1 MDALITWSLRNRA
14 AVLVLALIISA
25 WGALTALRAPVD
37 VFPDLT
43 APTVTVITETAGMSS
58 TEVESL
64 VTFPI
69 ETSLNGAPNIRR
81 VRSSSAVGISIVYA
95 EFEWGTDIFKAR
107 QIVSEKLRLVA
118 GGLPVQTGEPI
129 LAPISS
135 VMGEVLFIGLT
146 AIESPTNN
154 IALRTLADT
163 NFRRRLL
170 SVPGV
175 SQVTPIGGG
184 ARQYQVLLNPTRL
197 ETYGIGITQIGDA
210 ISLANENIPAGFTTY
225 GGSEYLVNG
234 IGRFTNADDIAN
246 LTLETRDG
254 VPIQIRDLGEVR
266 IGARPARGVA
276 AVQGEDA
283 VIIGIQKQPSAN
295 TLELTAHLETVLD
308 ELELQLPDGVVLHR
322 GLFRQADFIETAL
335 DNVTAVLLDGAL
347 LVVLIIAFF
356 LLNLR
361 ASFITLTAIPLSLL
375 GAILVLDA
383 FGGTINTM
391 TLGGMAIA
399 IGALV
404 DDAVIDVENVLRRL
418 RENARRPAG
427 ERLSSIKVV
436 REASVEIRSSIVFAT
451 LIIILVFV
459 PLFFLSGIEGRLL
472 QPLGLAYV
480 SALAASL
487 LVAVTVT
494 PVLCSLL
501 LTKSKMVNDTSEP
514 PHISWLKSA
523 YEKILLRV
531 LSRPSLVVAPSLLA
545 LVLAIGATSQLG
557 RSFLPEFNEGALTI
571 AAVTLPGTSLEQ
583 SSQLGALVD
592 DILLELPEVISVA
605 RRTGR
610 AELDAHANGVEVS
623 EYEVRLKM
631 GTRSRDDFMEQMRRN
646 LTMVPGMVFTIGQ
659 PISHRIDEMLSG
671 TRAAIAVKV
680 FGDDLQELKRLAEII
695 ENEMKNV
702 NGVVDLAIEQ
712 QSSVPTLQVKFDRN
726 AMGRFAVTPRE
737 TAATLEAA
745 VQGYKVTELLE
756 GSYAFDVVL
765 LLDIDDNDPREVLAR
780 VPVLG
785 AGVTPLGAVASITR
799 SASPNKVNHENL
811 QRKLV
816 VSCNVAERDLVSV
829 VEDIR
834 RVVLPHFEDRAG
846 YRVEFG
852 GQFESANA
860 AQKRIS
866 WMSILIILCIGFLLR
881 TAFGSS
887 RDALLVMANLP
898 LAMIGGIGGVLL
910 SDGVLSVGSMIGF
923 ITVFGIATRNGI
935 LLVSHFKHLRQ
946 HEQVKDLHQA
956 VLRGSRERLVPILM
970 TACASGLALVPL
982 AMASGEPG
990 SEIQAPMAWVI
1001 LFGLISS
1008 TLLNMLVVPALYLRF
1023 AK

>member
-1 MDALITWSLRNRA
+1 
-14 AVLVLALIISA
+14 
-25 WGALTALRAPVD
+25 
-37 VFPDLT
+37 
-43 APTVTVITETAGMSS
+43 
-58 TEVESL
+58 
-64 VTFPI
+64 
-69 ETSLNGAPNIRR
+69 
-81 VRSSSAVGISIVYA
+81 
-95 EFEWGTDIFKAR
+95 
-107 QIVSEKLRLVA
+107 
-118 GGLPVQTGEPI
+118 
-129 LAPISS
+129 
-135 VMGEVLFIGLT
+135 
-146 AIESPTNN
+146 
-154 IALRTLADT
+154 
-163 NFRRRLL
+163 
-170 SVPGV
+170 
-175 SQVTPIGGG
+175 
-184 ARQYQVLLNPTRL
+184 
-197 ETYGIGITQIGDA
+197 
-210 ISLANENIPAGFTTY
+210 
-225 GGSEYLVNG
+225 
-234 IGRFTNADDIAN
+234 
-246 LTLETRDG
+246 
-254 VPIQIRDLGEVR
+254 
-266 IGARPARGVA
+266 
-276 AVQGEDA
+276 
-283 VIIGIQKQPSAN
+283 
-295 TLELTAHLETVLD
+295 
-308 ELELQLPDGVVLHR
+308 
-322 GLFRQADFIETAL
+322 
-335 DNVTAVLLDGAL
+335 
-347 LVVLIIAFF
+347 
-356 LLNLR
+356 
-361 ASFITLTAIPLSLL
+361 
-375 GAILVLDA
+375 
-383 FGGTINTM
+383 
-391 TLGGMAIA
+391 
-399 IGALV
+399 
-404 DDAVIDVENVLRRL
+404 
-418 RENARRPAG
+418 
-427 ERLSSIKVV
+427 
-436 REASVEIRSSIVFAT
+436 
-451 LIIILVFV
+451 
-459 PLFFLSGIEGRLL
+459 
-472 QPLGLAYV
+472 
-480 SALAASL
+480 
-487 LVAVTVT
+487 
-494 PVLCSLL
+494 
-501 LTKSKMVNDTSEP
+501 
-514 PHISWLKSA
+514 
-523 YEKILLRV
+523 
-531 LSRPSLVVAPSLLA
+531 
-545 LVLAIGATSQLG
+545 
-557 RSFLPEFNEGALTI
+557 
-571 AAVTLPGTSLEQ
+571 
-583 SSQLGALVD
+583 
-592 DILLELPEVISVA
+592 
-605 RRTGR
+605 
-610 AELDAHANGVEVS
+610 
-623 EYEVRLKM
+623 
-631 GTRSRDDFMEQMRRN
+631 
-646 LTMVPGMVFTIGQ
+646 
-659 PISHRIDEMLSG
+659 
-671 TRAAIAVKV
+671 
-680 FGDDLQELKRLAEII
+680 LQELKRLAEII

-935 LLVSHFKHLRQ
+935 LLVSHFKHLRE